1 MKIQEC
7 HSFPYLIM
15 SFQIYKTKIDRTT
28 KKKIAKFTYSVKDSN
43 TNPSKNDTS
52 NRQKLAKNR
61 RFK

>member
-1 MKIQEC
+1 
-7 HSFPYLIM
+7 M